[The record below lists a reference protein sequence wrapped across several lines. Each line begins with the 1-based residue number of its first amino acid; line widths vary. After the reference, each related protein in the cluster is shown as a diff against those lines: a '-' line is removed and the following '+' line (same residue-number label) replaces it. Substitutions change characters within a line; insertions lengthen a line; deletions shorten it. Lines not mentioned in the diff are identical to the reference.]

1 MASGSDVK
9 ETVMTI
15 SFLKTCISNM
25 IKDLER
31 KHTTGANKRRA
42 TQIPEGPWK
51 WFTSYELGFPLV
63 NDKHV
68 RPLHPLVETF
78 VDDQLEAYLSD
89 EEDADAS
96 QPLLIALMQT
106 MKERWEDQTG
116 GRREGPHQRKSLN
129 LPYCKEPSQTSRHRT
144 RRCGFYIYDQESTC
158 GRGC

>member
-1 MASGSDVK
+1 MALGGDVK
-9 ETVMTI
+9 EMVMTI

-25 IKDLER
+25 IRDLER
-31 KHTTGANKRRA
+31 KHTIGAYKRRA

-89 EEDADAS
+89 EEEADAS
-96 QPLLIALMQT
+96 QPPLSALMQT
-106 MKERWEDQTG
+106 TKERWEDQTG
-116 GRREGPHQRKSLN
+116 ATLAPAAKRVPTGPEKDSQPPILQGT
-129 LPYCKEPSQTSRHRT
+129 LPNFPTPN
-144 RRCGFYIYDQESTC
+144 
-158 GRGC
+158 